1 MRKGLLKKIL
11 INVVFVLL
19 IIVALGMIFNRPI
32 KNELIKSYHPKITR
46 QTVAKTERRQKA
58 QTKRHK
64 QNVSYD
70 FKKVKSLDFQTAAR
84 ARMNTNAIEV
94 IGEILLPKSHIHL
107 PIGLGVA
114 NNTLAL
120 AAGTMRPDQQ
130 MGKGNYPLAGHHMVN
145 RHVLF
150 GPLYFKTQVGDRIY
164 LSNMTKVY
172 QYKVYQRKF
181 IAATRVD
188 VVRQTKRPIV
198 TLITC
203 DATGAGRLMI
213 RGKLQKSYRISHAT
227 PKLKRALLGPVNN

>member
-1 MRKGLLKKIL
+1 MRKGFLKKLL
-11 INVVFVLL
+11 INIVFVLL
-19 IIVALGMIFNRPI
+19 IIVALGLIFNRQI
-32 KNELIKSYHPKITR
+32 KNEMIKSYQPKITR
-46 QTVAKTERRQKA
+46 KAVVQAEKRAKQ
-58 QTKRHK
+58 QSKRHK
-64 QNVSYD
+64 RNVSYN

-84 ARMNTNAIEV
+84 ARMSTNQIEV

-107 PIGLGVA
+107 PIGMGVA

-120 AAGTMRPDQQ
+120 AAGTMRPNQK

-145 RHVLF
+145 PHVLF
-150 GPLYFKTQVGDRIY
+150 GPLYFKTKVGDRVY
-164 LSNMTKVY
+164 LSNMSRVY

-188 VVRQTKRPIV
+188 VVRQTKKPIV

-213 RGKLQKSYRISHAT
+213 RGKLQKSFKISQAT

>member
-1 MRKGLLKKIL
+1 MRKGLLKKVL

-19 IIVALGMIFNRPI
+19 LIVALGMIFNRPI
-32 KNELIKSYHPKITR
+32 KNELIKSYQPKITQ
-46 QTVAKTERRQKA
+46 QTVAKTERRAKA

-94 IGEILLPKSHIHL
+94 VGEILLPKSHIHL
-107 PIGLGVA
+107 QIGLGVA

-150 GPLYFKTQVGDRIY
+150 GPLYFKTKVGDQIY
-164 LSNMTKVY
+164 LSNMTRVY

-188 VVRQTKRPIV
+188 VVRQTRQPIV

-213 RGKLQKSYRISHAT
+213 RGKLQKSYRVSQAT